1 MKLPLAT
8 EAERGIA
15 SVALNNPATF
25 LTQLDEKK
33 FNTADMF
40 DVLSRAVAETIL
52 DLTARSMS
60 TDVRVVYERLRERL
74 PSLQFSQL
82 TELYSI
88 MPIEGALPN
97 LLDAVKS
104 AAKRRALM
112 TIMQNGMSQIDAPA
126 VSTVDLVNSVQSGV
140 SALQNELNPAPV
152 MTIRSMCFE
161 RLNRYEHGQDES
173 QIIKTGFKKLDNL
186 TPIQKGDLLIIG
198 GETKSG
204 KTMFALNIIA
214 HLLQPKQK

>member
-1 MKLPLAT
+1 MKLPLAI

-15 SVALNNPATF
+15 SVALNNPTTF

-40 DVLSRAVAETIL
+40 DVLSRAVAEVIL

-60 TDVRVVYERLRERL
+60 TDVRVVYERLRERV
-74 PSLQFSQL
+74 PNLQFSEL

-104 AAKRRALM
+104 AAKRRALL
-112 TIMQNGMSQIDAPA
+112 TIMQGGMEKIDSLD

-140 SALQNELNPAPV
+140 NALQNELDPAPV
-152 MTIRSMCFE
+152 MTIRAMCFE
-161 RLNRYEHGQDES
+161 RLNRYEHGIDES

>member
-1 MKLPLAT
+1 MKLPLAI

-15 SVALNNPATF
+15 SVALNNPTTF

-40 DVLSRAVAETIL
+40 DVLSRAVAEVIL

-60 TDVRVVYERLRERL
+60 TDVRVVYERLRERV
-74 PSLQFSQL
+74 PNLQFSEL

-104 AAKRRALM
+104 AAKRRALL
-112 TIMQNGMSQIDAPA
+112 TIMQGGIEKIDSLD

-140 SALQNELNPAPV
+140 NALQNELDPAPV
-152 MTIRSMCFE
+152 MTIRAMCFE
-161 RLNRYEHGQDES
+161 RLNRYEHGIDES
-173 QIIKTGFKKLDNL
+173 QIIKTGFKKLDHL

-214 HLLQPKQK
+214 FLLQPKQK

>member
-1 MKLPLAT
+1 MKLPLAI

-15 SVALNNPATF
+15 SVALNNPTTF

-40 DVLSRAVAETIL
+40 DVLSRAVAEVIL

-60 TDVRVVYERLRERL
+60 TDVRVVYERLRERV
-74 PSLQFSQL
+74 PNLQFSEL

-104 AAKRRALM
+104 AAKRRALL
-112 TIMQNGMSQIDAPA
+112 TIMQGGMEKIDSLD

-140 SALQNELNPAPV
+140 NALQNELNPAPV

-173 QIIKTGFKKLDNL
+173 QIIKTGFKKLDHL

-214 HLLQPKQK
+214 FLLQPKQK

>member
-1 MKLPLAT
+1 MKLPLAI

-15 SVALNNPATF
+15 SVALNNPTTF

-40 DVLSRAVAETIL
+40 DVLSRAVAEVIL

-60 TDVRVVYERLRERL
+60 TDVRVVYERLRERV
-74 PSLQFSQL
+74 PNLQFSEL

-104 AAKRRALM
+104 AAKRRALL
-112 TIMQNGMSQIDAPA
+112 TIMQGGMEKIDSLD

-140 SALQNELNPAPV
+140 NALQNELDPAPV
-152 MTIRSMCFE
+152 MTIRAMCFE
-161 RLNRYEHGQDES
+161 RLNRYEHGIDES

-214 HLLQPKQK
+214 FLLQPKQK